1 MNWEMIKKGVGSSG
15 VFKCNDI
22 FIKIYID
29 DAKELE
35 NGELWISYTFL
46 DHMEYSP
53 RLMGF
58 HINNANCCWNNNY
71 RGWFSTEI
79 KNSFVFIGNP
89 PCDV

>member
-1 MNWEMIKKGVGSSG
+1 MIKKGVGSSG
-15 VFKCNDI
+15 VFKYNDI

-35 NGELWISYTFL
+35 NGELWIGYTFL

-53 RLMGF
+53 RLVGF

-79 KNSFVFIGNP
+79 KDTLVFIGNP
-89 PCDV
+89 QCDV